1 MGPTPSGPFPHPPPP
16 PQGQHYE
23 EEKRALSH
31 EIVAL
36 NSHLLEAKV
45 TIDKLSEDN
54 VSVAPVTRG
63 ASRLRGLARARWED
77 GAASP
82 EIRCRGHLGGLCWK
96 ETARACSLGT
106 PAPAGPGGAQG
117 RVAALLPRAHETG
130 PAARHAPD
138 G

>member
-1 MGPTPSGPFPHPPPP
+1 MPVPQ

-54 VSVAPVTRG
+54 VSV
-63 ASRLRGLARARWED
+63 
-77 GAASP
+77 
-82 EIRCRGHLGGLCWK
+82 
-96 ETARACSLGT
+96 
-106 PAPAGPGGAQG
+106 GPI
-117 RVAALLPRAHETG
+117 
-130 PAARHAPD
+130 
-138 G
+138 

>member
-1 MGPTPSGPFPHPPPP
+1 MGPTPSGSFPHPPPP

-63 ASRLRGLARARWED
+63 LPGFGGWPGEGGRTGPPHRRYAAEGIWED
-77 GAASP
+77 CAGRKRLEHAHSGLLP
-82 EIRCRGHLGGLCWK
+82 RRPRWGSGPRGC
-96 ETARACSLGT
+96 
-106 PAPAGPGGAQG
+106 P
-117 RVAALLPRAHETG
+117 LPRAHETG
-130 PAARHAPD
+130 PAMRHAPD